1 MGEYA
6 AQSDRVVSIQNQN
19 NWECALAEA
28 AYMTGLERNGDVV
41 RMASYAPLF
50 AHADAWQ
57 WKPDLIWAN
66 NLQAYGTPNY
76 YVQQL
81 FSRNHGDVLAPA
93 VLELAHSAAGTPRE
107 TLYASAVRD
116 EATGELI
123 LKLINAAVEPQMLDI
138 EIQGAKKVGP
148 AGKAILLTS
157 PRLDDINSFEQP
169 RKVAP
174 RELSRQIAS
183 PQFNEAVPPSSFLVL
198 RIPVA
203 L

>member
-50 AHADAWQ
+50 AHADGWQ
-57 WKPDLIWAN
+57 WKPDLIWAD
-66 NLQAYGTPNY
+66 NLRVYGTPNY

-81 FSRNHGDVLAPA
+81 FSRNHGDILAPA
-93 VLELAHSAAGTPRE
+93 VLEPATTARE
-107 TLYASAVRD
+107 TIYASAVRD
-116 EATGELI
+116 EAAGELI
-123 LKLINAAVEPQMLDI
+123 LKLVNAAAAQQTLAIQVE
-138 EIQGAKKVGP
+138 GAKKVGP
-148 AGKAILLTS
+148 SGKTILLAS
-157 PRLDDINSFEQP
+157 PRLDDVDSFEQP
-169 RKVAP
+169 KKVAP
-174 RELSRQIAS
+174 RELSSEAS
-183 PQFNEAVPPSSFLVL
+183 PKFQQTLPPSSFTVL
-198 RIPVA
+198 RIPVT